1 MFASNKQFEGNIVT
15 LNMNNALNLPKSW
28 IRCDLHYAYKNRLS
42 WAFFSLQVYA
52 MYMM

>member
-28 IRCDLHYAYKNRLS
+28 IRCDLHYACNNRS
-42 WAFFSLQVYA
+42 FD
-52 MYMM
+52 YMFMQCM